1 MAIIRWSPVRD
12 LMGLQDDMGSVFDEF
27 FGDGKKM
34 REMGLTRWNP
44 RVDIFEEENR
54 YELTADLPGIQKED
68 VKVEV
73 RDNVLTLRGE
83 KKMEE
88 ERKDKNY
95 RLSERYYGEF
105 TRTFTLPENVDRNAI
120 DAEYKDGV
128 LHLSIPKTEKAKPKQ
143 IEVKVK

>member
-12 LMGLQDDMGSVFDEF
+12 LMGLQDDMGMMFNEF
-27 FGDGKKM
+27 FGDGDKM
-34 REMGLTRWNP
+34 RELGLTRWHP
-44 RVDIFEEENR
+44 RVDITEEDNR
-54 YELTADLPGIQKED
+54 YELTADLPGIKKED
-68 VKVEV
+68 IKVEV

-83 KKMEE
+83 KKMGE
-88 ERKDKNY
+88 ERKEKNCM
-95 RLSERYYGEF
+95 LSERYYGEF

-120 DAEYKDGV
+120 DAAFKDGV

>member
-12 LMGLQDDMGSVFDEF
+12 LMGLQDDMGMMFDEF

-34 REMGLTRWNP
+34 RELGLTRWHP
-44 RVDIFEEENR
+44 RVDITEEDNR
-54 YELTADLPGIQKED
+54 YELTADLPGMRRED
-68 VKVEV
+68 IKVEV

-88 ERKDKNY
+88 EKKDKNY

-120 DAEYKDGV
+120 DAEFKDGV